1 MTPEWTTSCIDWE
14 DRIVKQQSLI
24 PAPLFPEEAEYA
36 ISVMKQ
42 LRIVDVAGSPRIGE
56 CCAPWVFDF
65 ASAVFGAYDGN
76 SGKRL
81 IKEFF
86 LQVPKKNSKALALN
100 TLIPVPSGWKTMG
113 ELQVGDQVFGTNGKP
128 CNVIAVSDI
137 FTDHKCYELEF
148 SNGEKVIADA
158 GHQWFTSALT
168 DWGYRPPRA
177 RTTQEIVDS
186 LYVMRGEASNH
197 SLFMP
202 EPIECPDIEL
212 PVQPYTLGAWLG
224 DGHSKAARITGMDF
238 EIFDEIEKDGYPIGE
253 HKPKAGNKAVTV
265 GIGGRPNNICR
276 RGHIKPAHRI
286 GKKCPV
292 CEKIT
297 QKRRYKKIPH
307 EPWTEFCLAEKL
319 RQAGVLNNKHIPD
332 IYFRASKSQRLAL
345 LQGLM
350 DTDGT
355 ISKAGT
361 AISFTNTNERLARGV
376 CDLLATLGI
385 KHSIIERS
393 KTCNGRAIDGV
404 AYSVQFMS
412 HIDVLPVFRLQRKL
426 DRMRKTTDLI
436 MKPRSRTVQIV
447 AAREVPPVP
456 VKCISVDAE
465 NKQFLFGKTMLPTH
479 NSSIAASIMI
489 TAMIVNWRPSAEM
502 IILAPTH
509 EVALNAYKPARDM
522 IKADEE
528 LDALFL
534 VQDHIKTITH
544 RRSGASLKVVAA
556 DQNTVGGKKASI
568 VLIDEIHIF
577 GKNANAENMFREATG
592 GLAARPEGCIIYL
605 TTQSDQPPAGV
616 YKQKLQ
622 YARDVRDGIID
633 DKCFLPIIYEF
644 PKKMLEAGQHKDP
657 KNFHLVNPNMGYSV
671 DEEFL
676 VREFQKAEREG
687 EVSML
692 GFMSKFLNVEIGL
705 ALRSDRW
712 AGADYWVRNG
722 IKTLT
727 FDEILEKSEVIS
739 IGIDGG
745 GLDDLLGLAI
755 VGRDK
760 EDPRIWYAWAHAWA
774 HPSVLERRKEIAP
787 RIQDFAKLGQ
797 LTLVEKIGD
806 DVIAVAD
813 IVEQVWVSDLMDR
826 IGVDPVGISAILD
839 EIESREIPA
848 DKIVGVSQGWKMGG
862 AIKTT
867 ERKLAEG
874 TLKHPGYEMMA
885 WVVGNARIENR
896 ANSILVTKQASG
908 TAKIDP
914 LMALFNAA
922 SLMGM
927 NPEAKTQRFQMLVF

>member
-1 MTPEWTTSCIDWE
+1 MTPEWTTACIDWE

-42 LRIVDVAGSPRIGE
+42 LRIVDVAGSPRIGD

-65 ASAVFGAYDGN
+65 AAAVFGAYDGN

-86 LQVPKKNSKALALN
+86 LQVPKKNSKS
-100 TLIPVPSGWKTMG
+100 TLS
-113 ELQVGDQVFGTNGKP
+113 
-128 CNVIAVSDI
+128 
-137 FTDHKCYELEF
+137 
-148 SNGEKVIADA
+148 
-158 GHQWFTSALT
+158 SA
-168 DWGYRPPRA
+168 
-177 RTTQEIVDS
+177 
-186 LYVMRGEASNH
+186 
-197 SLFMP
+197 
-202 EPIECPDIEL
+202 
-212 PVQPYTLGAWLG
+212 
-224 DGHSKAARITGMDF
+224 
-238 EIFDEIEKDGYPIGE
+238 
-253 HKPKAGNKAVTV
+253 
-265 GIGGRPNNICR
+265 
-276 RGHIKPAHRI
+276 
-286 GKKCPV
+286 
-292 CEKIT
+292 
-297 QKRRYKKIPH
+297 
-307 EPWTEFCLAEKL
+307 
-319 RQAGVLNNKHIPD
+319 
-332 IYFRASKSQRLAL
+332 
-345 LQGLM
+345 
-350 DTDGT
+350 
-355 ISKAGT
+355 
-361 AISFTNTNERLARGV
+361 
-376 CDLLATLGI
+376 
-385 KHSIIERS
+385 
-393 KTCNGRAIDGV
+393 
-404 AYSVQFMS
+404 
-412 HIDVLPVFRLQRKL
+412 
-426 DRMRKTTDLI
+426 
-436 MKPRSRTVQIV
+436 
-447 AAREVPPVP
+447 
-456 VKCISVDAE
+456 
-465 NKQFLFGKTMLPTH
+465 
-479 NSSIAASIMI
+479 IMI

-544 RRSGASLKVVAA
+544 RQSGASLKVVAA

-616 YKQKLQ
+616 YRQKLQ
-622 YARDVRDGIID
+622 YARDVRDGLID
-633 DKCFLPIIYEF
+633 DKHFLPIIYEF
-644 PKKMLEAGQHKDP
+644 PKKMLEANQHKDP
-657 KNFHLVNPNMGYSV
+657 KNFKLVNPNMGKSV
-671 DEEFL
+671 DEEYL

-687 EVSML
+687 ETSML

-727 FDEILEKSEVIS
+727 FDQILEKSEVIS

-745 GLDDLLGLAI
+745 GLDDLLGMAI

-806 DVIAVAD
+806 DVIEVAD
-813 IVEQVWVSDLMDR
+813 IVEQIWASDLMDR

-839 EIESREIPA
+839 EIEARDIPA

-862 AIKTT
+862 AVKTT
-867 ERKLAEG
+867 ERKLAEE
-874 TLKHPGYEMMA
+874 TLKHNGSEMMA
-885 WVVGNARIENR
+885 WVVGNAKIENR

-908 TAKIDP
+908 TGKIDP
-914 LMALFNAA
+914 LMALFNAV

-927 NPEAKTQRFQMLVF
+927 NPEAKTQRFQMMVF